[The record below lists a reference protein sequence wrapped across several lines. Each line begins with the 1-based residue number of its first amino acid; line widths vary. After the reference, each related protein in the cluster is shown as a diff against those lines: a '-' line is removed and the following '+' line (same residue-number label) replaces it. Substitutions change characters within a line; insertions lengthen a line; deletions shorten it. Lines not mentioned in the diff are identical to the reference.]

1 MFDVSEVEELE
12 KVVDLTFYVLVFQ
25 GNKKEGKKRKHNNSY
40 LCFLWPFPAF

>member
-12 KVVDLTFYVLVFQ
+12 KVVDLTFYVLVNKREFYVL

-40 LCFLWPFPAF
+40 LCFL